1 DIPDIKTGYSSLSFS
16 HDFSR
21 ITLKGCQLKDTEWK
35 SLKNLTVRLTGIS
48 GDIGTVIKAA
58 NRIVEVELQSYI
70 IKQLREKGLSL
81 DKKEVVFSNFAALS
95 QIRRLRQGFA
105 NLEKGLA

>member
-1 DIPDIKTGYSSLSFS
+1 RMTPAKDSSDYVKKRIGSWEGYLKIQERGMDIPDIKTGYSSLSFS

-70 IKQLREKGLSL
+70 VKQLR
-81 DKKEVVFSNFAALS
+81 
-95 QIRRLRQGFA
+95 
-105 NLEKGLA
+105 